1 MLPHAP
7 SCRPSDTWSSCHGAR
22 RALHRIFLGWAHAV
36 PAWMDPHECPL
47 RSCTLT
53 KLSDASSPHVA
64 GSGSFGLQPVH
75 SHDRAKNLMRTA
87 GTAGD
92 VSFSPMQI
100 AGPRC
105 APRVRRRVAG
115 ESSPPIKS
123 HVRRC
128 NAQTPFAVPRS
139 KQSCGASRTHA
150 AREPC
155 TPASNPHAHR
165 VHVRP
170 PATLAPSYPLV
181 PPHAAHVRSV
191 HVAGSFA

>member
-1 MLPHAP
+1 MPHQ

-53 KLSDASSPHVA
+53 KLSVAEFSPCPIAHVA

-75 SHDRAKNLMRTA
+75 AHDRAKSLMRTA

-92 VSFSPMQI
+92 VSFSPMRI
-100 AGPRC
+100 ADPRC
-105 APRVRRRVAG
+105 APRVRRRVA

-128 NAQTPFAVPRS
+128 NAQAPFAVLRS
-139 KQSCGASRTHA
+139 KQSSGASRTRA

-155 TPASNPHAHR
+155 TPASNPTRIASTCG
-165 VHVRP
+165 P
-170 PATLAPSYPLV
+170 FATL
-181 PPHAAHVRSV
+181 RI
-191 HVAGSFA
+191 F